1 MEKYYDKVGRIRDE
15 HDKKVEYDSDG
26 EAKNDPELEKK
37 LAKARSERDARL
49 SAELIQVQK
58 VRVKTTVILTSLSLM
73 GQW

>member
-1 MEKYYDKVGRIRDE
+1 MGRIRDE

-26 EAKNDPELEKK
+26 EEKNDPELETK

-73 GQW
+73 GQWLFRRFV